1 MSILLDKQFKL
12 FSMLCRLGIYAESL
26 GYKAKFGAALVHDD
40 DTVHSQN
47 SLHRSSLAVDVLLFK
62 DGDYLESTDD
72 YLPLGLYWEEM
83 GGSWGGRFTRKD
95 GNHFSCSHWG
105 HR

>member
-12 FSMLCRLGIYAESL
+12 FSMICRLGIYAESL

-40 DTVHSQN
+40 DIKHSPN

-62 DGDYLESTDD
+62 DGEYLKDTSDYL
-72 YLPLGLYWEEM
+72 LLGVYWKEM
-83 GGSWGGRFTRKD
+83 GGSWGGDFIRED
-95 GNHFSCSHWG
+95 GNHFSVAHWG
-105 HR
+105 RK